1 MDNINNYKAFIFK
14 FNLLINNYL
23 FKLMNNEKN
32 IEKNQSEEE
41 MKLNLIL
48 NFIKLISKFSNEYYP
63 SIKPWKEFPSINDLK
78 EKEKNEQYYKKIKI
92 TIPILIKHSLTKK
105 QPQIY
110 RILMFT
116 NNLIQLNDVYE
127 SMIKLNLLL
136 NNAITLNQLIQ
147 IKEEKDI
154 NLVMLNY
161 LGFIIKNFKSAYNN
175 TFAYLLEIIKDNL
188 CYYNDLK
195 QYFDYEQFFVGEDKY
210 LNEVVIP
217 QIKQEINLINKK
229 IGDDNLVEEFK
240 LNTIN
245 FESDFDLLYLINV
258 IYELKDLMKYKNI
271 YSENEYKEYKNKRI
285 EKVLL
290 EKKEKEELAKKEN
303 K

>member
-1 MDNINNYKAFIFK
+1 
-14 FNLLINNYL
+14 
-23 FKLMNNEKN
+23 MNNEKT

-63 SIKPWKEFPSINDLK
+63 SIKPWQEFPSTNDLK
-78 EKEKNEQYYKKIKI
+78 DKEKNEKYFKKIKI
-92 TIPILIKHSLTKK
+92 TIPILTKHSLKK
-105 QPQIY
+105 NQPQIY
-110 RILMFT
+110 RVLIFT

-127 SMIKLNLLL
+127 SIIKLNLLL
-136 NNAITLNQLIQ
+136 NNAITLNQLIN

-161 LGFIIKNFKSAYNN
+161 LSFIIKNFKSAYNN

-188 CYYNDLK
+188 CNYNDLK
-195 QYFDYEQFFVGEDKY
+195 QYFDYEQFFIGEDKY
-210 LNEVVIP
+210 LNEVVVP
-217 QIKQEINLINKK
+217 QIKQEIGLINKK
-229 IGDDNLVEEFK
+229 IGDDNFVEEFK

-245 FESDFDLLYLINV
+245 FESDLDLLYLINV
-258 IYELKDLMKYKNI
+258 IYELKDLMKYKST
-271 YSENEYKEYKNKRI
+271 YSENEYKEYKNKKI
-285 EKVLL
+285 EKMLF

>member
-1 MDNINNYKAFIFK
+1 
-14 FNLLINNYL
+14 
-23 FKLMNNEKN
+23 MNNEKT

-63 SIKPWKEFPSINDLK
+63 SIKPWKEFPSTNDLK
-78 EKEKNEQYYKKIKI
+78 DKEKNEKYFKKIKI
-92 TIPILIKHSLTKK
+92 TIPILTKHSLKK
-105 QPQIY
+105 NQPQIY
-110 RILMFT
+110 RVLIFT

-127 SMIKLNLLL
+127 SIIKLNLLL
-136 NNAITLNQLIQ
+136 NNAITLNQLIN

-161 LGFIIKNFKSAYNN
+161 LSFIIKNFKSAYNN

-195 QYFDYEQFFVGEDKY
+195 QYFDYEQFFIGEDKY
-210 LNEVVIP
+210 LNEVVVP
-217 QIKQEINLINKK
+217 QIKQEIGLINKK
-229 IGDDNLVEEFK
+229 IGDDNFVEEFK

-245 FESDFDLLYLINV
+245 YESDLDLLYLINV
-258 IYELKDLMKYKNI
+258 IYELKDLMKYKST
-271 YSENEYKEYKNKRI
+271 YSENEYKEYKNK
-285 EKVLL
+285 
-290 EKKEKEELAKKEN
+290 
-303 K
+303 